1 MAAAPPTPTAQQQ
14 RQPTHL
20 SHHHTK
26 TKLFLTQK
34 KVEAQLGEGK
44 ALSNEGKRQILA
56 DIMVWAEVTQ
66 PHYDAGTARCVICV
80 R

>member
-1 MAAAPPTPTAQQQ
+1 M
-14 RQPTHL
+14 
-20 SHHHTK
+20 
-26 TKLFLTQK
+26 
-34 KVEAQLGEGK
+34 GEGK